1 MIEEKESVQPKASAE
16 AGDGHARPANVPKR
30 RSRLRRIIPLV
41 LVLAVA
47 GVLVWYFFLRGPA
60 VPPNLLEVSGRI
72 ETDDSAVAAKTSGR
86 IREITVREGDHV
98 TAGQVIASL
107 DDDQLRA
114 REEQAQAAVTSA
126 ETRII
131 RAQQQ
136 IAVYQEQLN
145 QQDIGVEQARLD
157 ARGRVA
163 QAESQVSAAE
173 AQLAQAEASYKQ
185 TVYDL
190 EKMTRLSRSGDVPER
205 QLVQAR
211 TANES
216 QAKVVQAQRKQVDA
230 ARGALT
236 AARASLANPS
246 IRSSQAEAVRKQIE
260 QAQSDIDAANAD
272 AERARAQLR
281 EAQANRA
288 DLNVIAPFDGT
299 VATRSAEPGE
309 VVSAGTAIIT
319 LMNPGQIYLR
329 GFVPEGEIGRVKVG
343 QPARVYLDSA
353 PYEPIEAEVSRIDPE
368 ASFTPE
374 NTYFRDERVKQ
385 VVGIKLLIKSPQGN
399 AKPGM
404 PADGEILVSGD
415 WGSDKRQ
422 TNPQ

>member
-1 MIEEKESVQPKASAE
+1 LILFISLAAMIEEKRSVQPEASAE
-16 AGDGHARPANVPKR
+16 TGDGHARPASVPKR
-30 RSRLRRIIPLV
+30 RSRLRKIIPLV
-41 LVLAVA
+41 LVLGVA

-98 TAGQVIASL
+98 TAGQVIATL
-107 DDDQLRA
+107 DDDQVRA

-126 ETRII
+126 ETRVT

-173 AQLAQAEASYKQ
+173 AQLAQAEASHKQ

-190 EKMTRLSRSGDVPER
+190 EKMTRLSHSGDVPER
-205 QLVQAR
+205 QLIQAR

-216 QAKVVQAQRKQVDA
+216 QAKVVQA
-230 ARGALT
+230 LT
-236 AARASLANPS
+236 AARANLANPS
-246 IRSSQAEAVRKQIE
+246 IRSSQAEAIRKQID
-260 QAQSDIDAANAD
+260 QARSDIDAANAE

-288 DLNVIAPFDGT
+288 DLSVIAPFDGT

-329 GFVPEGEIGRVKVG
+329 GFVPEGEIGKVKVG
-343 QPARVYLDSA
+343 QPARIYLDSA

-385 VVGIKLLIKSPQGN
+385 VVGIKLLIKNPQGN

-422 TNPQ
+422 TKPQ

>member
-1 MIEEKESVQPKASAE
+1 MIEEKESVHPKASAD
-16 AGDGHARPANVPKR
+16 AGDGHVGPANVQKR
-30 RSRLRRIIPLV
+30 RSRLRKIIPPV
-41 LVLAVA
+41 LILAVA

-86 IREITVREGDHV
+86 IREITVREGDRV
-98 TAGQVIASL
+98 TAGQVIATL
-107 DDDQLRA
+107 DDDQVRA

-126 ETRII
+126 ESRVT

-145 QQDIGVEQARLD
+145 QQDIGFEQARLD

-173 AQLAQAEASYKQ
+173 AQLAQAEAAYKQ
-185 TVYDL
+185 TNYDL

-205 QLVQAR
+205 QLIQAR

-216 QAKVVQAQRKQVDA
+216 QAKVVQAQHKQVDA

-236 AARASLANPS
+236 AARASLSNPS
-246 IRSSQAEAVRKQIE
+246 IRSSQAEAVRKQID
-260 QAQSDIDAANAD
+260 QAQSDIDAANAE

-288 DLNVIAPFDGT
+288 DLSVIAPFDGT

-329 GFVPEGEIGRVKVG
+329 GFVPEGEIGKVKVG
-343 QPARVYLDSA
+343 QPARIYLDSA

-385 VVGIKLLIKSPQGN
+385 VVGIKLLIKNPQGN

-404 PADGEILVSGD
+404 PADGEILISGD

-422 TNPQ
+422 TKPQ